1 MNKKRKFLKRFV
13 VILALIATGCATD
26 PMPVADNNA
35 KGTPEKGPAFDSY
48 DTARYEAALRAPA
61 GDLARGYDY
70 LTSMMIKLPFVEMG
84 LTIHTPEGT
93 IRKDNYKEVKTEFE
107 RRLVSYEAAI
117 NERGYKNINGAY
129 HATAASCWK
138 HIQSY
143 WIGMIGAGKV
153 DEIKISQDG
162 FKVQLDSR
170 YQSEGKP
177 NPRGIPGI
185 VVESVLTFVDP
196 LNSDLV
202 LLGTIKPGEI
212 IVRPDLSQ
220 CTVTLIP
227 TQE

>member
-1 MNKKRKFLKRFV
+1 
-13 VILALIATGCATD
+13 
-26 PMPVADNNA
+26 
-35 KGTPEKGPAFDSY
+35 
-48 DTARYEAALRAPA
+48 
-61 GDLARGYDY
+61 
-70 LTSMMIKLPFVEMG
+70 MIKLPFVEKG

-93 IRKDNYKEVKTEFE
+93 INQANHNEVKTEFE

-129 HATAASCWK
+129 HATAASSCI

-143 WIGMIGAGKV
+143 WIGMIGAGEV

-170 YQSEGKP
+170 YQSEGKS

-196 LNSDLV
+196 INSDLV

-212 IVRPDLSQ
+212 IVRPGSTQ
-220 CTVTLIP
+220 CTVTLVP